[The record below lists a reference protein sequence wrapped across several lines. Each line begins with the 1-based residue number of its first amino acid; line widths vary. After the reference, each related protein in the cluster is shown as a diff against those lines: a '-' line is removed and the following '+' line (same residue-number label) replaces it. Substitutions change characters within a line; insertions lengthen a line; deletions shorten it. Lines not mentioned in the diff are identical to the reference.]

1 MITSARL
8 VLEPVTP
15 AHAAAM
21 FSGLQDKRAY
31 RYMPEE
37 PPETVDALQA
47 RYANL
52 ATGLSPDGTELWLNW
67 MVRHGPDYVGYV
79 QATVINAAQAV
90 LVAYHIF
97 PEMWRRGYGREAVA
111 AMLAAVTARHG
122 LVEARAYI
130 DTRNTAS
137 IALVESLGFTLRDT
151 IANADV
157 FRGERS
163 DEYFYTKRLGD

>member
-15 AHAAAM
+15 SHAAAM
-21 FSGLQDKRAY
+21 FTGLRDKRAY

-37 PPETVDALQA
+37 PPESVDALRE
-47 RYANL
+47 RYGNL
-52 ATGLSPDGTELWLNW
+52 ASGLSPDGTELWLNW
-67 MVRHGPDYVGYV
+67 MARHGDVYVGYV
-79 QATVINAAQAV
+79 QATVITAARAV
-90 LVAYHIF
+90 LIAYHIF
-97 PEMWRRGYGREAVA
+97 PDMWRRGFGREATA

-130 DTRNTAS
+130 DTRNAAS

-163 DEYFYTKRLGD
+163 DEYFYTKALGD